1 MPTTSKT
8 GTSTEAVAERS
19 IDRGV
24 ERIVRNGE
32 IDLAVYEYGHP
43 EGETIVLIHGWP
55 DTHHLWLNVIPLLA
69 KRFHVV
75 AYDTRGHGRST
86 RPEHWKSFTLAELAG
101 DFHAVIDAVSPERP
115 VHVLAHDWGSVQAW
129 EVVCEPGAELRV
141 ASFTSVSGPNLDHLG
156 AMLRHSL
163 SHPTPKNLAAVG
175 NQLAA
180 SSYTFFFQAGV
191 APRLFFGA
199 LATPARW
206 RQFLRLIEGTPASQI
221 HLADTFKQDSISG
234 LRIYRANIRERLRHP
249 RSRHTSVPIQLIVN
263 ERDVAVKPGTYADE
277 AKWTDQ
283 LWRRDIPSG
292 HWAPF
297 SHPQVLATATVELID
312 ALAGREPARDLRRA
326 LVTDEPKR
334 RFEDQLVV
342 ITGGG
347 SGIGRE
353 TALAFA
359 REGAEIVLC
368 DLDLASAK
376 ETSALVAELGD
387 GTASAHAYELNVADE
402 PAMQVFA
409 DLVRAKHGVPDILI
423 NNAGIGHAGRFL
435 DTPSEEFQRVLDV
448 NLNGV
453 IFGCRAFGQQM
464 VERGVG
470 GHIVNLSSL
479 AAFSPQRSMGPYAT
493 SKAGVLMFSD
503 VLRAELAHAGIG
515 VSAICPGIVHTNI
528 VRTTTFSGVSEEE
541 EAAKQA
547 KFDRLYKAR
556 RYTPDKVAKQIVK
569 AVVTDRAVMPV
580 TPEAYQGYYLSRFAP
595 SVTRRMAKLD
605 VLS

>member
-1 MPTTSKT
+1 MSNAGTTT
-8 GTSTEAVAERS
+8 AETEATL
-19 IDRGV
+19 RGTQRFV
-24 ERIVRNGE
+24 SNGE
-32 IDLAVYEYGHP
+32 IDLAVYEYGNP
-43 EGETIVLIHGWP
+43 DGETIVLVHGWP

-69 KRFHVV
+69 QRFHVV

-86 RPEHWKSFTLAELAG
+86 HPKDWKSFTLAEMSR
-101 DFHAVIDAVSPERP
+101 DFTAVIDAVSPERP
-115 VHVLAHDWGSVQAW
+115 VHVLAHDWGSVQVWDA
-129 EVVCEPGAELRV
+129 VCEPGAELRV
-141 ASFTSVSGPNLDHLG
+141 ASFTSVSGPNLDHMG
-156 AMLRHSL
+156 ALLRHNL
-163 SHPTPKNLAAVG
+163 SHPTPGNLATVG
-175 NQLAA
+175 RQLAA
-180 SSYTFFFQAGV
+180 SGYTFFFQAGL
-191 APRLFFGA
+191 APRLFFGK
-199 LATPARW
+199 LVTPTRW
-206 RQFLRLIEGTPASQI
+206 KQFLKLVEGTPAAQI
-221 HLADTFKQDSISG
+221 HLADTFRQDSVSG
-234 LRIYRANIRERLRHP
+234 LRIYRANIGEHLLRPRE
-249 RSRHTSVPIQLIVN
+249 RHTSVPVQLIVN
-263 ERDVAVKPGTYADE
+263 ERDVAVKPGSFVDE

-312 ALAGREPARDLRRA
+312 ALAGAEPARDLRRA

-376 ETSALVAELGD
+376 ETSALIAEVG
-387 GTASAHAYELNVADE
+387 GQAHAYELNVADE

-409 DLVRAKHGVPDILI
+409 DLVRSRHGVPDILI
-423 NNAGIGHAGRFL
+423 NNAGIGHSGKFFA
-435 DTPSEEFQRVLDV
+435 TSSEQFQRVLDV

-453 IFGCRAFGQQM
+453 IYGCRAFGAQM

-479 AAFSPQRSMGPYAT
+479 AAFSPQKSMGPYAT

-528 VRTTTFSGVSEEE
+528 VRTTTFSGVSEDE

-547 KFDRLYKAR
+547 KFDKLYKAR

-580 TPEAYQGYYLSRFAP
+580 TPEAHQGYYLSRFAP
-595 SVTRRMAKLD
+595 SVTRRLAKLD